1 LPIAAHP
8 IIKDYAHLI
17 MNWDEYAIGIAEA
30 VSNKSKDPW
39 NKVGAVIL
47 REDHSIA
54 SVGYNGFPQGVE
66 EDWSNRDERRKYVI
80 HAEQNALR
88 YIKPGE
94 GEAIYSTLMPCSDCI
109 KAIAAYKIKK
119 VIYRDLYV
127 NDFSAIEFA
136 EKMGIELVQF
146 KKPKLTSHWD
156 HSTKPSVFIVKQ
168 EQKEIYRGTYP
179 NGAKILGI

>member
-1 LPIAAHP
+1 
-8 IIKDYAHLI
+8 

-30 VSNKSKDPW
+30 VSKKSKDSW

-47 REDHSIA
+47 REDKSIA

-88 YIKPGE
+88 YIKPGD
-94 GEAIYSTLMPCSDCI
+94 GDTLYCTLLPCGDCI

-119 VIYRDLYV
+119 VIYKEVYA
-127 NDFSAIEFA
+127 NDSTALQVA
-136 EKMGIELVQF
+136 EKMGVTLTQF
-146 KKPKLTSHWD
+146 VKEKLTAYWD
-156 HSTKPSVFIVKQ
+156 HSCKPSVFVVKRGD
-168 EQKEIYRGTYP
+168 EIINCGSYT

>member
-1 LPIAAHP
+1 
-8 IIKDYAHLI
+8 

-30 VSNKSKDPW
+30 VSHKSNDPW

-47 REDHSIA
+47 RKDYSIA

-88 YIKPGE
+88 YIKPDE
-94 GEAIYSTLMPCSDCI
+94 GEVIYSTLMPCSDCI

-119 VIYRDLYV
+119 VVYKNLYA
-127 NDFSAIEFA
+127 NDFTAIEFA
-136 EKMGIELVQF
+136 EKMGIELIQF
-146 KKPKLTSHWD
+146 R
-156 HSTKPSVFIVKQ
+156 KPSMFIVKQ
-168 EQKEIYRGTYP
+168 EQNQVHLGTYP
-179 NGAKILGI
+179 NGKKIIEL